1 MKLPGSKGV
10 KANFS
15 GNKEKIRQIWWKYSH
30 WAAAEINFQGHFPK
44 VSIYSKSSSGFR
56 GGNSDLLGEKK
67 RLLCKLWFF
76 LN

>member
-1 MKLPGSKGV
+1 MKLSGSKGG

-56 GGNSDLLGEKK
+56 GGNNDLLGEKK
-67 RLLCKLWFF
+67 DYFVNFDFF